1 MYICIS
7 IYITKLTKQS
17 NPDRVTDFIYFLSET
32 SSRTPTLQK
41 VSFIC
46 FNENSLKMM
55 NNVFS
60 FILKVFYV
68 LKIITLFFDNFAY
81 VEKWLDKKADVDFKI
96 YDVTNWNTSS

>member
-1 MYICIS
+1 M
-7 IYITKLTKQS
+7 
-17 NPDRVTDFIYFLSET
+17 V
-32 SSRTPTLQK
+32 
-41 VSFIC
+41 
-46 FNENSLKMM
+46 

-60 FILKVFYV
+60 FILKAFYV